1 MDSNYLLNNYL
12 EKQLFELHSLQI
24 DEYKNK
30 SEIIIQNII
39 GISKTQLYTKTY
51 SISQIEFKRLE
62 NAFSLL
68 KENAP
73 VQHIL
78 EESYFYND
86 KFFTPPGVFIP
97 RPESEL
103 IIDCVNND
111 FSFSEKKTVLD
122 IGSGSGCLSISLGK
136 LYKDF
141 SITGID
147 ISHKAIEV
155 SRKNAKRLNAS
166 NVKFVN
172 KDFFNIN
179 PTLFDIIISNPP
191 YIAISEINN
200 LDDSVSKHDPFI
212 ALSDQ
217 FDGLSFYKYFI
228 DNIDYMLK
236 KDGIMYLEIPNSNIT
251 DKIIDIVN
259 KKPNI
264 TNEIFKDFEGNDR
277 VIKIYFNTK

>member
-155 SRKNAKRLNAS
+155 SRKNAKGLNAS

-179 PTLFDIIISNPP
+179 LTLFDIIISNPP

-236 KDGIMYLEIPNSNIT
+236 KDGTMYLEIPNSNIT

>member
-78 EESYFYND
+78 QESYFYND

-136 LYKDF
+136 LYEDF

-155 SRKNAKRLNAS
+155 SRKNANRLNAA
-166 NVKFVN
+166 NVKFIN

-179 PTLFDIIISNPP
+179 LSLFDIIISNPP

-200 LDDSVSKHDPFI
+200 LDDSVSKHDPLI

-228 DNIDYMLK
+228 DNIYYMLK
-236 KDGIMYLEIPNSNIT
+236 KDGTMYL
-251 DKIIDIVN
+251 
-259 KKPNI
+259 
-264 TNEIFKDFEGNDR
+264 
-277 VIKIYFNTK
+277 

>member
-179 PTLFDIIISNPP
+179 LTLFDIIISNPP

-200 LDDSVSKHDPFI
+200 LDDSVSKHDPLI

-236 KDGIMYLEIPNSNIT
+236 KDGTMYLEIPNSNIT
-251 DKIIDIVN
+251 DKIIDIIN
-259 KKPNI
+259 NNPNI
-264 TNEIFKDFEGNDR
+264 ANEIFKDFEGNNR
-277 VIKIYFNTK
+277 VVKIYFNTK

>member
-155 SRKNAKRLNAS
+155 SKKNAKRLNAS

-191 YIAISEINN
+191 YIAMSEINN
-200 LDDSVSKHDPFI
+200 LDDSVSKHDPLI

-236 KDGIMYLEIPNSNIT
+236 KDGTMYLEIPNSNIT

-264 TNEIFKDFEGNDR
+264 TNEIFKDFEGNNR

>member
-68 KENAP
+68 KDNAP

-78 EESYFYND
+78 QESYFYND

-155 SRKNAKRLNAS
+155 SRKNAKTLRAS

-172 KDFFNIN
+172 KDFFNISLN
-179 PTLFDIIISNPP
+179 LFDIIISNPP

-200 LDDSVSKHDPFI
+200 LDDSVSKHDPLI

-236 KDGIMYLEIPNSNIT
+236 KDGTMYLEIPNSNIT

-264 TNEIFKDFEGNDR
+264 TNEIFKDFEGNNR

>member
-24 DEYKNK
+24 DENKNK

-111 FSFSEKKTVLD
+111 FSFSEKETVLD

-179 PTLFDIIISNPP
+179 LTLFDIIISNPP

-236 KDGIMYLEIPNSNIT
+236 KDGTMYLEIPNSNIT

>member
-39 GISKTQLYTKTY
+39 GISKAQLYTKTY

-78 EESYFYND
+78 QESYFYND

-136 LYKDF
+136 LYEDF

-179 PTLFDIIISNPP
+179 LSLFDIIISNPP

-236 KDGIMYLEIPNSNIT
+236 KDGTMYLEIPNSNIT
-251 DKIIDIVN
+251 DKIIDIVCLLYTS
-259 KKPNI
+259 PSPR
-264 TNEIFKDFEGNDR
+264 DR
-277 VIKIYFNTK
+277 G

>member
-141 SITGID
+141 
-147 ISHKAIEV
+147 
-155 SRKNAKRLNAS
+155 
-166 NVKFVN
+166 
-172 KDFFNIN
+172 FNIN
-179 PTLFDIIISNPP
+179 LTLFDIIISNPP

-200 LDDSVSKHDPFI
+200 LDDSVSKHDPLI

-236 KDGIMYLEIPNSNIT
+236 KDGTMYLEIPNSSIT

-264 TNEIFKDFEGNDR
+264 TNEIFKDFEGNNR

>member
-39 GISKTQLYTKTY
+39 LIIKDQLYTKTY

-155 SRKNAKRLNAS
+155 SKKNAKRLNAS

-179 PTLFDIIISNPP
+179 LTLFEIIISNPP

-236 KDGIMYLEIPNSNIT
+236 KDGTMYLEIPNSNIT

-264 TNEIFKDFEGNDR
+264 TNEIFKDFEGNNR

>member
-51 SISQIEFKRLE
+51 SISQIEFQRLE

-166 NVKFVN
+166 NIKFVN

-179 PTLFDIIISNPP
+179 LTLFDIIISNPP

-236 KDGIMYLEIPNSNIT
+236 KDGTMYLEIPNSNIT

-264 TNEIFKDFEGNDR
+264 ANEIFKDFEGNNR

>member
-39 GISKTQLYTKTY
+39 GISKTQLYTKAY

-191 YIAISEINN
+191 YIAMSEINN
-200 LDDSVSKHDPFI
+200 LDDSVSKHDPLI

-236 KDGIMYLEIPNSNIT
+236 KDGTMYLEIPNSNIT

-264 TNEIFKDFEGNDR
+264 TNEIFKDFEGNNR

>member
-191 YIAISEINN
+191 YIAMSEINN
-200 LDDSVSKHDPFI
+200 LDDSVSKHDPLI

-236 KDGIMYLEIPNSNIT
+236 KDGTMYLEIPNSNIT

>member
-179 PTLFDIIISNPP
+179 LTLFDIIISNPP

-236 KDGIMYLEIPNSNIT
+236 KDGTMYLEIPNSNIT
-251 DKIIDIVN
+251 DKIIDIIN
-259 KKPNI
+259 NNPNI
-264 TNEIFKDFEGNDR
+264 ANEIFKDFEGNNR
-277 VIKIYFNTK
+277 VVKIYFNTK